1 MDESS
6 ILIRRL
12 SLSSAESTHTREAFF
27 SAQFFISF
35 LFFSIFSSPSDRNW
49 FDFIQVNY
57 ARVWGGKR
65 QQLV

>member
-12 SLSSAESTHTREAFF
+12 SLSSAESTQTREAFF
-27 SAQFFISF
+27 SASKLFISF

-57 ARVWGGKR
+57 ARVWGG
-65 QQLV
+65 